1 MAVKRPSSAK
11 RIETKR
17 PAGTHDG
24 DHRAPA
30 QARGPRAPEE
40 EEGGG
45 EDIDQVVSILG
56 EMDIEVEGVEEAT
69 LAEEAEQKAPEPEWA
84 AEERPERER
93 EREREETERAPGET
107 ADPVRMYLQEMG
119 GVPLLSR
126 EEEVSIA
133 KEIESGEREVR
144 EAVFSLEAA
153 VDYVIGLGDRLRDG
167 EIDARHVFGDDEA
180 AETQQQAADGTEA
193 PREDKRADGFLRH
206 VSRLKRLATE
216 RQKLAAEAGRARTS
230 KMRKARIGKRLD
242 ILKATALE
250 VLLET
255 KIGTR
260 HIGSIVDRL
269 KDAQRRIDNAQREV
283 QRYES
288 RFGQNSATILKHAP
302 RLRETK
308 DTKAARSMFRA
319 SPDLVVDAAS
329 RIREH
334 KREISE
340 VLVEI
345 DMQSEVLRGVLQT
358 IRRGEIK
365 AQEGK
370 RRLIEANLRLVVS
383 IAKRYTNRGLGFLD
397 LIQEGNIG
405 LMRAVEKFEYQRGY
419 KFSTYATWWI
429 RQSVSRAIADQAR
442 TIRIPVHMIETINKV
457 IRTSRYL
464 VQQYGREPSAEE
476 IAEQMEMPADKVR
489 KVLKIVKEPV
499 SLETPIGD
507 DEESSLGDFVEDR
520 QTLSPAEAAMALSLE
535 EQTRKVLATL
545 TPREEQILRLR
556 FGIGEKSD
564 YTLEEVG
571 QRFAVTRER
580 IRQIE
585 AKALRK
591 LRSPNRSRVLE
602 SFIGRQ

>member
-1 MAVKRPSSAK
+1 V
-11 RIETKR
+11 R
-17 PAGTHDG
+17 PA
-24 DHRAPA
+24 APA
-30 QARGPRAPEE
+30 PAAADGREPREIGAEPAAPEE
-40 EEGGG
+40 L
-45 EDIDQVVSILG
+45 DQVVSMLG
-56 EMDIEVEGVEEAT
+56 DMDIDVETVDEAP
-69 LAEEAEQKAPEPEWA
+69 LAEEPEKAVETEWVEEPPE
-84 AEERPERER
+84 EEV
-93 EREREETERAPGET
+93 ERAPGET

-119 GVPLLSR
+119 NVPLLTR
-126 EEEVSIA
+126 EEEVAIA
-133 KEIESGEREVR
+133 KEIEAGERDVREGVFALDLALQYVIQNLGERLRRGEIEVR
-144 EAVFSLEAA
+144 H
-153 VDYVIGLGDRLRDG
+153 I
-167 EIDARHVFGDDEA
+167 FGDDEA
-180 AETQQQAADGTEA
+180 AETAEVAEGK
-193 PREDKRADGFLRH
+193 EDKRTDAFLRQ
-206 VSRLKRLATE
+206 VSRLKRLAGE
-216 RQKLAAEAGRARTS
+216 RDKLVRERGRTKTS
-230 KMRKARIGKRLD
+230 KARRAKIDKRLEAIAAD
-242 ILKATALE
+242 VRE
-250 VLLET
+250 CLLET
-255 KIGTR
+255 QIGAR
-260 HIGSIVDRL
+260 HISALVDKLKEAQRLIDEEHGSIRRL
-269 KDAQRRIDNAQREV
+269 ETRLGHPAADIFKHAGRIRAEAKDASRIAS
-283 QRYES
+283 RY
-288 RFGQNSATILKHAP
+288 FKAPATA
-302 RLRETK
+302 
-308 DTKAARSMFRA
+308 
-319 SPDLVVDAAS
+319 VVDAS
-329 RIREH
+329 ETIREARRKIQH
-334 KREISE
+334 VVHETGMSPEALRV
-340 VLVEI
+340 VLA
-345 DMQSEVLRGVLQT
+345 T
-358 IRRGEIK
+358 IRRGEVK
-365 AQEGK
+365 AAEGK

-476 IAEQMEMPADKVR
+476 IAQQMEMPADKVR

-520 QTLSPAEAAMALSLE
+520 QTLSPADAAMALSLE

-591 LRSPNRSRVLE
+591 LRSPSRARTLE
-602 SFIGRQ
+602 TFVGRQH

>member
-1 MAVKRPSSAK
+1 VKRNDK
-11 RIETKR
+11 RSDDKKMARPVVRDSR
-17 PAGTHDG
+17 PAGRPAAVREPGDG
-24 DHRAPA
+24 AGEPGGTEELDQVVSMLGEIDIDVETVAEEA
-30 QARGPRAPEE
+30 ALPEE
-40 EEGGG
+40 EEKA
-45 EDIDQVVSILG
+45 
-56 EMDIEVEGVEEAT
+56 VEA
-69 LAEEAEQKAPEPEWA
+69 EWA
-84 AEERPERER
+84 AEEPPEK
-93 EREREETERAPGET
+93 EEAAERAPGET

-119 GVPLLSR
+119 GVPLLTR
-126 EEEVSIA
+126 EEEVAIA
-133 KEIESGEREVR
+133 KEIETGEREVR
-144 EAVFSLEAA
+144 EAVFSLDQA
-153 VDYVIGLGDRLRDG
+153 VQYVFNLAERLRDG
-167 EIDARHVFGDDEA
+167 EIEARHVFGDDDAAEA
-180 AETQQQAADGTEA
+180 ATTEISEGK
-193 PREDKRADGFLRH
+193 EDKRAAEFLKH
-206 VSRLKRLATE
+206 VGKLRRLVGEREKLDAEYGKAKTSKARKVAIEKRLVA
-216 RQKLAAEAGRARTS
+216 
-230 KMRKARIGKRLD
+230 
-242 ILKATALE
+242 LKAAIKE
-250 VLLET
+250 CLLET
-255 KIGTR
+255 KIGAK
-260 HIGSIVDRL
+260 HVNNVVDRL
-269 KDAQRRIDNAQREV
+269 KEAQGAIDREAIKIK
-283 QRYES
+283 RLEDNL
-288 RFGQNSATILKHAP
+288 GHPAPEILKHGARIRAEEKDANRVASRFFHAP
-302 RLRETK
+302 ATQV
-308 DTKAARSMFRA
+308 A
-319 SPDLVVDAAS
+319 DAADVVRES
-329 RIREH
+329 RRVMQQVIREVDLPAEQL
-334 KREISE
+334 RD
-340 VLVEI
+340 VLK
-345 DMQSEVLRGVLQT
+345 T
-358 IRRGEIK
+358 IRRGEVK

-476 IAEQMEMPADKVR
+476 IAQQMEMPADKVR

-520 QTLSPAEAAMALSLE
+520 QTLSPADAAMALSLE

-591 LRSPNRSRVLE
+591 LRSPNRSRTLE
-602 SFIGRQ
+602 SFVGKLS

>member
-1 MAVKRPSSAK
+1 MKRQEK
-11 RIETKR
+11 RVDEKKPEMSRPRPPR
-17 PAGTHDG
+17 PAA
-24 DHRAPA
+24 APA
-30 QARGPRAPEE
+30 EAGDQRDVAADGTAPEE
-40 EEGGG
+40 L
-45 EDIDQVVSILG
+45 DQVVSMLG
-56 EMDIEVEGVEEAT
+56 DMDIEVDSAVEET
-69 LAEEAEQKAPEPEWA
+69 PLAEEPEKAVEPEWTEEQPEPEEA
-84 AEERPERER
+84 A
-93 EREREETERAPGET
+93 ERAPGET

-119 GVPLLSR
+119 GVPLLTR
-126 EEEVSIA
+126 EEEVAIA

-144 EAVFSLEAA
+144 EAVFSLDLALQ
-153 VDYVIGLGDRLRDG
+153 YVLALADKLRRG
-167 EIDARHVFGDDEA
+167 EIEARQIFGDDEPETEP
-180 AETQQQAADGTEA
+180 AEGTESK
-193 PREDKRADGFLRH
+193 EDKRAEAFLRQ
-206 VSRLKRLATE
+206 VSKLKRLAGE
-216 RQKLAAEAGRARTS
+216 RDKLVAEAGKAKTT
-230 KMRKARIGKRLD
+230 KARHARIEKRLV
-242 ILKATALE
+242 IIAQAVRE

-255 KIGTR
+255 QIGAK
-260 HIGSIVDRL
+260 HVQMLVDKL
-269 KDAQRRIDNAQREV
+269 KEAQRLVDTDQHEVRRLEQRL
-283 QRYES
+283 
-288 RFGQNSATILKHAP
+288 GHPAADILKHAARIRADEKDAARTASRLFRAP
-302 RLRETK
+302 AAQVVEAADAIREARRKAQQVLREVGMS
-308 DTKAARSMFRA
+308 AEALRA
-319 SPDLVVDAAS
+319 SL
-329 RIREH
+329 H
-334 KREISE
+334 T
-340 VLVEI
+340 
-345 DMQSEVLRGVLQT
+345 LRL
-358 IRRGEIK
+358 GEMK
-365 AQEGK
+365 AQDGK
-370 RRLIEANLRLVVS
+370 KRLIEVS

-464 VQQYGREPSAEE
+464 VQQYGREPTAEE
-476 IAEQMEMPADKVR
+476 IAQQMEMPADKVR

-520 QTLSPAEAAMALSLE
+520 QTLSPADAAMALSLE

-591 LRSPNRSRVLE
+591 LRSPNRARTLE
-602 SFIGRQ
+602 TFVQRQ